1 MGFPGTVHLWRG
13 QRGGSQ
19 AEWERSGL
27 CQQVIKR
34 MSVTDSK
41 KPGVN
46 IELYIQSGIVESYV
60 LGLATASEREEF
72 EQLMPHYPELK
83 TVLSDFEY
91 QLELFAID
99 NEIPPPPELRE
110 KIEARI
116 REKPVVRTEPDSRRG
131 SRSKEG
137 GSAYLHVETSSN
149 HIRVH
154 KAWKTLFIIVF
165 ILSKIFLALAIWF
178 YVEYRHAQKDMKQAQ
193 EQTNRAQGV
202 INGGQ

>member
-1 MGFPGTVHLWRG
+1 L
-13 QRGGSQ
+13 
-19 AEWERSGL
+19 
-27 CQQVIKR
+27 
-34 MSVTDSK
+34 
-41 KPGVN
+41 GVN